1 MVTWFC
7 FQFVTLISV
16 ETFSIF
22 SISFR
27 EQRQWDYSQR
37 ALKALHNCLMS
48 PGTRYREAVNG
59 TKTGSPM
66 TFQSMTRH
74 RMCQKHKKQMSR
86 HWFFF
91 MWPRNMQQSHT
102 HASSIWQHRI
112 WDIPPYAGLTY
123 RMMRPISFHLDF
135 VFSFINCIRHRIS
148 QYSALLLLITQAMSR
163 DAVFWFAV
171 SPQGTTPKEQ
181 AKQINW
187 MSRNADSGKLE
198 LSIL

>member
-1 MVTWFC
+1 MEQKQAVQWH
-7 FQFVTLISV
+7 
-16 ETFSIF
+16 
-22 SISFR
+22 FR
-27 EQRQWDYSQR
+27 AWR
-37 ALKALHNCLMS
+37 
-48 PGTRYREAVNG
+48 GTECAKS
-59 TKTGSPM
+59 TK
-66 TFQSMTRH
+66 
-74 RMCQKHKKQMSR
+74 SR
-86 HWFFF
+86 CHVIDFFF

-148 QYSALLLLITQAMSR
+148 QYSALLLLITQAKSR

-171 SPQGTTPKEQ
+171 SPRGTTPKEQ

-187 MSRNADSGKLE
+187 MSRNAESGKLE